1 MLRGVTEPTTPE
13 EFFAGQPLGLATYE
27 WIRSRVAE
35 LGGAEVRVTASQ
47 VAFRRRQGFA
57 FLWRP
62 EQYLDDPDAEVVL
75 TLVLDRHDPSPRFE
89 EVVHP
94 GRQWVHHLQVR
105 DLADLDE
112 EVEGWLR
119 EAYEDAG

>member
-1 MLRGVTEPTTPE
+1 VTAPTTPE

-27 WIRSRVAE
+27 WVRSRVAE
-35 LGGAEVRVTASQ
+35 LGGAEVRVTPSQ

-62 EQYLDDPDAEVVL
+62 GQYLDEPESEVVL

-105 DLADLDE
+105 DLADLDD